1 MPVRPA
7 QRLHELRTLAHRSGA
22 TDAEVAAV
30 LPGDDLVP
38 DATDVVDRAVT
49 LPAPPQQVWPWLAQL
64 GKGRAGWYF
73 PAQVERFVP
82 AGRRGL
88 RHIDAALTDV
98 RVGQDHADWGPGTPV
113 LRIVALEPER
123 LLLFHSLRDTRNDH
137 RWPADGRDGD
147 GVFAMSWGQL
157 LTLDGPDRTRLHLR
171 LRMRTKSKLLAAAG
185 GAFDWATVELMFT
198 GLRERVATAR

>member
-1 MPVRPA
+1 MPVRPPA
-7 QRLHELRTLAHRSGA
+7 RRRDLRSLVHRSGA
-22 TDAEVAAV
+22 TDAEVAAA

-73 PAQVERFVP
+73 PARVERFVP
-82 AGRRGL
+82 ATKRGL
-88 RHIDAALTDV
+88 RHIDTALTDV

-113 LRIVALEPER
+113 LRVVALEPAR
-123 LLLFHSLRDTRNDH
+123 LVVFHSLRDTRNGH
-137 RWPADGRDGD
+137 RWPADGRDRD
-147 GVFAMSWGQL
+147 GVFAMSWVQA
-157 LTLDGPDRTRLHLR
+157 LTPDGTDRTRLHLR

-185 GAFDWATVELMFT
+185 GVFDWATVELMFA
-198 GLRERVATAR
+198 GLRERVADAR